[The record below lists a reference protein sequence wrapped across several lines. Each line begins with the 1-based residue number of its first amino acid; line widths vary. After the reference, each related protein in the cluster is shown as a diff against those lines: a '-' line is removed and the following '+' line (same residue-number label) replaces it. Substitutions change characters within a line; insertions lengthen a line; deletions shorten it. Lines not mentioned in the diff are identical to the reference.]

1 MNHLPTT
8 EEEMTSFL
16 AAFETGALPK
26 ERWTHGAH
34 LLGGA
39 WYVHLLG
46 EEAALKHMRG
56 CVQRYNVAVGG
67 QNTPTSGYNETVTA
81 FWIKLLNEFLK
92 SRQPMARSEF
102 VNLAVTH
109 FEPQRDIYARYYDFD
124 VIASIEA
131 RVRWIPPNLA
141 ALNGE

>member
-1 MNHLPTT
+1 MNNLPTT
-8 EEEMTSFL
+8 HEEIACFI
-16 AAFETGALPK
+16 AAFEAGALPK
-26 ERWTHGAH
+26 ELWTHGAH

-67 QNTPTSGYNETVTA
+67 QNTATSGYHETVTI
-81 FWIKLLNEFLK
+81 FWIKLLSTFLLN
-92 SRQPMARSEF
+92 RQPMARSEF
-102 VNLAVTH
+102 VNLAVAH

-124 VIASIEA
+124 VIASAEA
-131 RVRWIPPNLA
+131 RARWIPPNLA
-141 ALNGE
+141 AIHG